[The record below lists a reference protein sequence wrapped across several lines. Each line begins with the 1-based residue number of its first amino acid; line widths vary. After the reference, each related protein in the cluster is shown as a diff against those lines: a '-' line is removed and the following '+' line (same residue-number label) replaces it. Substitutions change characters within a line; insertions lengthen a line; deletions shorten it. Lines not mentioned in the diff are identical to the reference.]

1 MPSSSS
7 PIVLLL
13 PRALVVAALN
23 TVVAVALTA
32 FGSQRHGFGANLVYS
47 HCIGT
52 SIWLLIDGTRLL
64 LRRGGPIGRRA
75 LLLLTVA
82 GTIGGYFFGTL
93 LADLLTGGSTA
104 VYWAQAPRS
113 AVGVL
118 LMSISLGALGVFYFS
133 SRQSLAEAHA
143 RAEAAQR
150 QASEARLRLLEAQ
163 LEPHMLF
170 NTLANLRVLIAAD
183 PPAAQR
189 MLDRLIAFLR
199 ATLAASR
206 TGSHSMAAEFERL
219 RDYLE
224 LMAVRMG
231 SRLRYRLELPEEL
244 AVVPVPAL
252 LLQPLVENAIRHG
265 LEPKVEGG
273 SVTVAAHR
281 DGDTVRLTVD
291 DDGLGLDASRD
302 ARSPRDG
309 GGFGL
314 EQVRERL
321 ATAFGPAAQLRA
333 EAGPGG
339 GTRISLTLPLPA

>member
-1 MPSSSS
+1 M
-7 PIVLLL
+7 
-13 PRALVVAALN
+13 VAALN
-23 TVVAVALTA
+23 AVVAVALTA
-32 FGSQRHGFGANLVYS
+32 FGSQQHGFGANLVYS
-47 HCIGT
+47 QCIGM
-52 SIWLLIDGTRLL
+52 SVWLLIDGGRRL
-64 LRRGGPIGRRA
+64 LRRDERLGART
-75 LLLLTVA
+75 LLLLTVSGA
-82 GTIGGYFFGTL
+82 LGGYFFGTL

-104 VYWAQAPRS
+104 VYWAKAPRS

-118 LMSISLGALGVFYFS
+118 LLSIALGALGVFYFS
-133 SRQSLAEAHA
+133 SRETLAQARV

-199 ATLAASR
+199 ATLVASR
-206 TGSHSMAAEFERL
+206 AGSHTMAAEFERL

-224 LMAVRMG
+224 LMAIRMG
-231 SRLRYRLELPEEL
+231 DRLRYRLELPEEL
-244 AVVPVPAL
+244 APVPIPAL

-281 DGDTVRLTVD
+281 EGDTMCLVVD
-291 DDGLGLDASRD
+291 DDGLGLDASRR
-302 ARSPRDG
+302 ARPTREG
-309 GGFGL
+309 IGFGL

-321 ATAFGPAAQLRA
+321 ATAFGPAAQLHA

-339 GTRISLTLPLPA
+339 GTRISLTLPLST